1 MRLRLKCREGASQAK
16 GVEREW
22 EGRSQWRAPNE
33 QRPQG
38 RKEIGVFEE
47 LKERRNGRRYRGRE
61 ARLALLIVVLILY
74 LKNNSLT
81 GEEKSTWQTP
91 V

>member
-1 MRLRLKCREGASQAK
+1 MDKCYEGKEQNTLRKNHTRPRLDCGANLN
-16 GVEREW
+16 VEKEPARQREW
-22 EGRSQWRAPNE
+22 EGRSQRRAQDK

-61 ARLALLIVVLILY
+61 ARL
-74 LKNNSLT
+74 
-81 GEEKSTWQTP
+81 
-91 V
+91 